1 MQDEICDFCLKMVA
15 HSEHVTH
22 ILLGNGSETHV
33 ARKQIVI
40 WGAGGHASVVA
51 DIVRQ
56 GQTHEI
62 ACFVDDSGGNSA
74 RGRVFLGVR
83 VLGDREELA
92 AMLRRGVEDIVIAI
106 GDCEAR
112 LSLAQAARG
121 LGFRL
126 WSAVHPRAIV
136 ALSAEVGT
144 GAVIA
149 AGAVIG
155 PGTTLGENVIVNS
168 CASVDHDCRLAEGV
182 HICPGTHLAGRVEV
196 GRAAWVGIGSTVIDR
211 VRIGQG
217 ACVAAGAVVTGEIP
231 DRVLARGVPARVVR
245 KLPPGWSPASSENYG
260 S

>member
-1 MQDEICDFCLKMVA
+1 MRFAVFALKMVA
-15 HSEHVTH
+15 LRECVAH
-22 ILLGNGSETHV
+22 ILCRNGSDTRV
-33 ARKQIVI
+33 ALRRKQLVI
-40 WGAGGHASVVA
+40 WGARGHASVVA

-74 RGRVFLGVR
+74 RGRAFLGVR
-83 VLGDREELA
+83 VLSDRKELA
-92 AMLRRGVEDIVIAI
+92 AMFRRGVEDIIIAI
-106 GDCEAR
+106 GDCDAR
-112 LSLAQAARG
+112 LKLAAAAKG

-126 WSAVHPRAIV
+126 WSAVHPHAVV
-136 ALSAEVGT
+136 ALSAQVGAGT
-144 GAVIA
+144 VIA

-196 GRAAWVGIGSTVIDR
+196 GRAAWIGIGSTVIER

-217 ACVAAGAVVTGEIP
+217 AFVAAGAVVVGEIP
-231 DRVLARGVPARVVR
+231 ERVLARGVPARVVR
-245 KLPPGWSPASSENYG
+245 KLPFGWSPAISDNYG